1 MKKTTI
7 SARQLFITACFLT
20 IFSCSVSQ
28 SATAISAQTSTK
40 SGSIDV
46 RLEGKDIDDQLE
58 GKEIEDGGSATPN
71 PDSINKA
78 INERIN
84 KQLSQEQEKKLTTI
98 IESINQLRRAIY
110 GKVERITDDS
120 LTITTVEGIT
130 IIPLPES
137 VRVKQGAKVI
147 KTSDIAVDNW
157 VLIIGANSVDRS
169 KETSNSSFT
178 PQQITVFTSN
188 PIAAQPM
195 VELGIIDSITSSSIT
210 VISRSSGI
218 SNTFSVI
225 KTTKFQN
232 ANGSQTTFDKFE
244 KDLTVLVVGYKGE
257 KSNSATVIRSLA
269 TLDKREEN

>member
-1 MKKTTI
+1 MKRTTKLT
-7 SARQLFITACFLT
+7 RQLFITISFLA

-28 SATAISAQTSTK
+28 SVTSISAQTSTK

-46 RLEGKDIDDQLE
+46 RLEGKDI
-58 GKEIEDGGSATPN
+58 GDGGSATPN
-71 PDSINKA
+71 PESINKA

-84 KQLSQEQEKKLTTI
+84 KQLSQEQEKKLTNI

-110 GKVERITDDS
+110 GKVERVTDDS
-120 LTITTVEGIT
+120 LTIATADGINS
-130 IIPLPES
+130 IPLPES
-137 VRVKQGAKVI
+137 VRVKQGTKTI

-157 VLIIGANSVDRS
+157 VLVIGTNSVDRS
-169 KETSNSSFT
+169 KETSNSNFI
-178 PQQITVFTSN
+178 PQQITVYTTN

-218 SNTFSVI
+218 SNTFSVL

-232 ANGSQTTFDKFE
+232 ANGAQTTIDNFE
-244 KDLTVLVVGYKGE
+244 KDLTVLVVGFKGE
-257 KSNSATVIRSLA
+257 KLNSATIIRSLA